1 MTSRPYIASQADD
14 PWSRIWCDTT
24 PRHLAGP
31 GDPRHITQALR
42 AAGWKNVGDPDFPHV
57 VLASPDYQHALVLE
71 PTPET
76 YSSWWRI
83 SSTPWGGWHA
93 SFGGNTPAEVIAG
106 FTDALLRP
114 APVTEPD
121 FWPTLRA
128 AGWTYERDERGNE
141 HARHPDGI
149 TTMERRA
156 TTPDSDHFAWTAEV
170 ALPTGLGGH
179 HRLWHAYF
187 DDRTPGHL
195 LAGFA
200 AALVDQSPVPR
211 GRYDVPHAH
220 LVTQVERGAQ
230 GDQLA
235 AAHEARLKAIRTAAR
250 KARRVSALTTRP
262 APAPGAETA
271 MPAFRSR

>member
-1 MTSRPYIASQADD
+1 MTARPYIASQADD
-14 PWSRIWCDTT
+14 PWSRMWCDTT

-31 GDPRHITQALR
+31 GDPRHVTQALR
-42 AAGWKNVGDPDFPHV
+42 AAGWKNFGDPDFPHV
-57 VLASPDYQHALVLE
+57 VLASPDYQHTLVLE

-76 YSSWWRI
+76 YGSWWRI

-114 APVTEPD
+114 TPEGEPD
-121 FWPTLRA
+121 IWPALQE

-149 TTMERRA
+149 TTMERSA
-156 TTPDSDHFAWTAEV
+156 TLTGDHFAWTAEV

-187 DDRTPGHL
+187 DDRTPRHL
-195 LAGFA
+195 LASFA
-200 AALVDQSPVPR
+200 AALVDPAPVSR
-211 GRYDVPHAH
+211 GRYDVPHSH
-220 LVTQVERGAQ
+220 LVTQVERGAI

-235 AAHEARLKAIRTAAR
+235 AAHDERLKAIRTAAR
-250 KARRVSALTTRP
+250 KARRTSALPTHP
-262 APAPGAETA
+262 ASAPSAETA
-271 MPAFRSR
+271 LAAARSR